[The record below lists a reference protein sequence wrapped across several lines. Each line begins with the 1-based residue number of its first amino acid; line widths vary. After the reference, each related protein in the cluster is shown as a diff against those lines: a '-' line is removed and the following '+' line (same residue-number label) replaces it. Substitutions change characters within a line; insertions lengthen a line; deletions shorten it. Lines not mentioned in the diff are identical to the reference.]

1 MSQSH
6 TLKIAI
12 RNIDTVYKNSLVATS
27 PALSPPEGLLKVPL
41 RLHQQTIVAAMEHR
55 ERALTEGYDISGENL
70 YSRYGV
76 LGDSVGV
83 GKSLMVL
90 GHIARC
96 KDNEF
101 IKSYTTIRSSAA
113 EQYATYSMKTFSI
126 LKKKHSGRNEAQS
139 LILVPHTL
147 FRQWADYI
155 KNQTN
160 LTAFYLDKNSLFERD
175 DFKERLM
182 KSDVVLVANTMYKR
196 LHPYLTENMIKW
208 RRVYIDEADTIHLVS
223 STTMPAARFYWFIT
237 ASWMNVL
244 FGNHS
249 FYMNRSFLESTV
261 YAEGSTFHS
270 GVKSY
275 FETILNSTRPYY
287 YTNFSFRSAAFF
299 RELIGPTHPLQGH
312 MILRCDDQFISE
324 SISLPQLIRHNILCH
339 APTSFNLVNG
349 LISQE
354 VRNLLHAGDT
364 AAAMEALGVKGEDS
378 MTLVQAVTKNR
389 TKELDRLKKT
399 FEFKSTMEYSSASA
413 KEAAL
418 KNLTDKINEIES
430 QVSDIQKRIEN
441 YKAETCPICYDEP
454 SNALLTPCC
463 TQIFCAACIFASLQR
478 NMTCPMCRAAM
489 PPASLKKI
497 MLDAPVAAVAE
508 EPQPEKKI
516 DAIIRIIK
524 DNPEGRFLIFSRYDN
539 PFDEIEGLVAE
550 MNIQVKQLKGNKDV
564 INSTLKQFAAGKIQ
578 CLLLNAHYAGAGLN
592 ITAATHVILTHAMTL
607 EEEKQILGRAYRLG
621 RTTPLNYYKL
631 LHAGETSA

>member
-1 MSQSH
+1 MSTTNYQ
-6 TLKIAI
+6 KIAI
-12 RNIDTVYKNSLVATS
+12 RNIDTVYKNSLLATS
-27 PALSPPEGLLKVPL
+27 PVCTIPEGLLKVPL
-41 RLHQQTIVAAMEHR
+41 RLHQQTIVTAMEQR
-55 ERALTEGYDISGENL
+55 ERALSEGYDISGERL
-70 YSRYGV
+70 FSRYGV

-96 KDNEF
+96 KETEF
-101 IKSYTTIRSSAA
+101 IKSHTTIRSSVTDHSAA
-113 EQYATYSMKTFSI
+113 ESMKTFSV
-126 LKKKHSGRNEAQS
+126 LKKNYSGRHEAQS

-147 FRQWADYI
+147 FRQWSDYI

-160 LTAFYLDKNSLFERD
+160 LTSFFIDKNNLFDNEN
-175 DFKERLM
+175 FKERLM

-196 LHPYLTENMIKW
+196 LNPYLTENNIKW

-223 STTMPAARFYWFIT
+223 STTIPIARFYWFIS

-249 FYMNRSFLESTV
+249 FYMNRSFLEATV
-261 YAEGSTFHS
+261 YSENSGYHA

-275 FETILNSTRPYY
+275 FDTILNSTRPYY
-287 YTNFSFRSAAFF
+287 YTNFSLRSASFF
-299 RELIGPTHPLQGH
+299 REIIGSIHPLQGH
-312 MILRCDDQFISE
+312 TILRCDDDFIRE

-339 APTSFNLVNG
+339 APTSYNIVNG

-364 AAAMEALGVKGEDS
+364 TAAMEALGVKGEDS
-378 MTLVQAVTKNR
+378 MTLVQAVTRNR
-389 TKELDRLKKT
+389 MKELDRLKKT
-399 FEFKSTMEYSSASA
+399 YDFKSTMEYSSAAA

-418 KNLTDKINEIES
+418 KNLTDKITEIEG
-430 QVSDIQKRIEN
+430 QITDIQKRIEN
-441 YKAETCPICYDEP
+441 YKTEVCPICYDEP

-463 TQIFCAACIFASLQR
+463 TQIFCAAGIFASLQR
-478 NMTCPMCRAAM
+478 NMTCPMCRAGM

-497 MLDAPVAAVAE
+497 MLDTPPVPLE
-508 EPQPEKKI
+508 TEPQPEKKI
-516 DAIIRIIK
+516 DALLRILK
-524 DNPEGRFLIFSRYDN
+524 DNPTGRFLIFSRYDN
-539 PFDEIEGLVAE
+539 PFEEIEGQVAE

-592 ITAATHVILTHAMTL
+592 ITAATHVVLTHAMTL

-631 LHAGETSA
+631 LHEGEVSS

>member
-1 MSQSH
+1 MAATNSQR
-6 TLKIAI
+6 LAI
-12 RNIDTVYKNSLVATS
+12 TNIDNVYKNSLLATS
-27 PALSPPEGLLKVPL
+27 PICTVPEGLLKVPL
-41 RLHQQTIVAAMEHR
+41 RLHQQTVIAAMEQR
-55 ERALTEGYDISGENL
+55 ERALTSGYDISGEQL
-70 YSRYGV
+70 FARYGI
-76 LGDSVGV
+76 LADSVGV

-96 KDNEF
+96 KDNEY
-101 IKSYTTIRSSAA
+101 IKSYTTIRSSSSDTFS
-113 EQYATYSMKTFSI
+113 ESKKTFSLI
-126 LKKKHSGRNEAQS
+126 KKNHSGRNEAQS

-147 FRQWADYI
+147 FRQWSDYI

-160 LTAFYLDKNSLFERD
+160 LTAFFIDKNNLFERE

-196 LHPYLTENMIKW
+196 LNPYLVENNIKW

-223 STTMPAARFYWFIT
+223 STSMPTARFYWLIT

-244 FGNHS
+244 FGNFS
-249 FYMNRSFLESTV
+249 FYINRSFLETTIYS
-261 YAEGSTFHS
+261 ENSQFHA
-270 GVKSY
+270 GVKAY
-275 FETILNSTRPYY
+275 FNTIVNSSRPYY
-287 YTNFSFRSAAFF
+287 YTNYSLRSASFF
-299 RELIGPTHPLQGH
+299 RDILGTMHSLMSH
-312 MILRCDDQFISE
+312 LILRCDDDFIRD

-339 APTSFNLVNG
+339 APTSYNIVNG

-364 AAAMEALGVKGEDS
+364 TAAMEALGVKGEDS
-378 MTLVQAVTKNR
+378 MTLVQAVTRNR
-389 TKELDRLKKT
+389 MKELDRLKKT
-399 FEFKSTMEYSSASA
+399 YDFKSTMEYSSASA

-418 KNLTDKINEIES
+418 KNLTEKIKEIEE
-430 QVSDIQKRIEN
+430 QVADIQKRIEN
-441 YKAETCPICYDEP
+441 YKTEVCPICYDEP

-463 TQIFCAACIFASLQR
+463 THIFCAVCIFASLQR

-497 MLDAPVAAVAE
+497 MLEPAAAAPAPE

-516 DAIIRIIK
+516 DALLRIMK

-539 PFDEIEGLVAE
+539 PFDEIEGQVAE

-631 LHAGETSA
+631 LHEGEVSA